1 MKPID
6 ILNMGPT
13 RTVTE
18 NQDGTYTIKIVPPS
32 FMGGSG
38 GSITLNKKQWLG
50 YLAWQNGE
58 LIQRALPDLTPSQ
71 RELILTGLNDE
82 EFFEATYEEDDV
94 V

>member
-18 NQDGTYTIKIVPPS
+18 NQDGTYTIKIVPR
-32 FMGGSG
+32 FGSG
-38 GSITLNKKQWLG
+38 GSITLNQKQWLG

-82 EFFEATYEEDDV
+82 EFFEATYEDDDV